1 MTGETS
7 QVSIVSARPAI
18 KQSMSNTDD
27 FEKIMQG
34 SRVTQL
40 PRQGARARISMLSQR
55 TSVFVRVSLSV
66 SGSRFLVDPR
76 NGLREEI
83 ALKVP
88 QRALSLPD
96 GDVSRR
102 VALRVFPRRPQLWPR
117 EEQLQRLPRL
127 SLEGR

>member
-1 MTGETS
+1 
-7 QVSIVSARPAI
+7 
-18 KQSMSNTDD
+18 
-27 FEKIMQG
+27 
-34 SRVTQL
+34 
-40 PRQGARARISMLSQR
+40 MLSQR

-96 GDVSRR
+96 GDV
-102 VALRVFPRRPQLWPR
+102 
-117 EEQLQRLPRL
+117 
-127 SLEGR
+127 